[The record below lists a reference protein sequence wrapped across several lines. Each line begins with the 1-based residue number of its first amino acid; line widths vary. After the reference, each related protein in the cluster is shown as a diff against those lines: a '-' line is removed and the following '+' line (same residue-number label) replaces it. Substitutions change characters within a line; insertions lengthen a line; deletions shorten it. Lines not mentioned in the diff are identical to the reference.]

1 MKKILVSCFIFLLFC
16 VTSSSQQHHPF
27 FSESLSQAA
36 ANPGELRLAIES
48 LSFFKDNEFTS
59 YTTKGYSLPGF
70 WIRPKVTFQALDNV
84 RLEAGLQALHYWG
97 ANKYPSLAYSDIALW
112 KGDQYQKGFHI
123 LPWFRVK
130 IDATTDLKIILGDL
144 YGGVNHQ
151 LIEPLY
157 NPELS
162 LTADPEIGFQI
173 LYDTP
178 RFHFDSWINWQS
190 FIFDQDGHKEAFTV
204 GLSSRL
210 QLRDTTSRCKVY
222 LPLQALIQH
231 RGGELDTIFTN
242 SVQTLMN
249 GTIGIGMDYQLSQ
262 QWVDRLLIETAAVGY
277 YQQSGHIWP
286 IDKGWGLYAHAKAY
300 HKNLSLDL
308 GYFDFNNFASLF
320 GSPLYGSVSQ
330 TDNTSI
336 RKSGVATALV
346 EYHHT
351 FGQGFTL
358 GTNAKIYYRIAQQ
371 NTSFS
376 AGIYFKA
383 CPSFLLKKFDL

>member
-16 VTSSSQQHHPF
+16 VTSSSQQRHPF
-27 FSESLSQAA
+27 FSEPLPQPSTNL
-36 ANPGELRLAIES
+36 GELRLAIES

-112 KGDQYQKGFHI
+112 KGDQYQKGFHL

-130 IDATTDLKIILGDL
+130 IDATNAFKIILGDL

-157 NPELS
+157 NPELA

-178 RFHFDSWINWQS
+178 RFHVDSWINWQS

-210 QLRDTTSRCKVY
+210 QLRDNTSRCKVY

-249 GTIGIGMDYQLSQ
+249 GSLGIGIDY
-262 QWVDRLLIETAAVGY
+262 RLHSNG
-277 YQQSGHIWP
+277 
-286 IDKGWGLYAHAKAY
+286 
-300 HKNLSLDL
+300 
-308 GYFDFNNFASLF
+308 
-320 GSPLYGSVSQ
+320 
-330 TDNTSI
+330 
-336 RKSGVATALV
+336 
-346 EYHHT
+346 
-351 FGQGFTL
+351 
-358 GTNAKIYYRIAQQ
+358 
-371 NTSFS
+371 
-376 AGIYFKA
+376 
-383 CPSFLLKKFDL
+383 